1 MVELGDFAMELD
13 EKKNNRG
20 NVMIRDIFQTDEFFE
35 KYQIASIDHCFLLKE
50 SYVFDN
56 MLGDYFANMQINPN
70 LQNQEEEKNGFADM
84 MLNEHFLNGRKL
96 SFKEFDKFL
105 ISFIQG

>member
-35 KYQIASIDHCFLLKE
+35 KY
-50 SYVFDN
+50 
-56 MLGDYFANMQINPN
+56 
-70 LQNQEEEKNGFADM
+70 
-84 MLNEHFLNGRKL
+84 
-96 SFKEFDKFL
+96 
-105 ISFIQG
+105 